1 VALTFKEVRRVCQVP
16 SSGKVRSSDYDPSW
30 AANKDFKLPEH
41 GRIGIFNRSYYED
54 VLVVRVHPE
63 LLGALPN
70 RNHKDKLW
78 QDRYDD
84 INRFERHLTRNGTTI
99 LNGDNSSR
107 LAGKSC
113 WRTAT
118 AKRPGV
124 RPRAKGGNR

>member
-63 LLGALPN
+63 LRVPCQTG
-70 RNHKDKLW
+70 
-78 QDRYDD
+78 
-84 INRFERHLTRNGTTI
+84 ITRT
-99 LNGDNSSR
+99 SS
-107 LAGKSC
+107 G
-113 WRTAT
+113 RTAT
-118 AKRPGV
+118 TTSTGSSAT
-124 RPRAKGGNR
+124 